1 MSDLHTDAAEGRLD
15 PRQAAVYQRLAV
27 DAESPDPPPGLAAAT
42 VARAMA
48 SLPTRA
54 RPRLRGELVFPV
66 WLRPADT
73 AVAAGIGFLVVGL
86 VVAGVG
92 KLRAE
97 RDALACQ
104 DRLRMVGQALDGYG
118 DTHGGRF
125 PQVGTPS
132 VPVAGAF
139 TTELVRAGQLPVD
152 GPMTCPTAEG
162 PAVGFAYTLGY
173 RTPAGG
179 LLGVRRADATDWTP
193 VAADL
198 PGVVP
203 HARGWNLLSVDG
215 SVRFISTPVVNGDD
229 IFRNDAGLVRAG
241 LHRGD
246 TSLGGPADYP

>member
-1 MSDLHTDAAEGRLD
+1 MTDLHDDFAAGRLD
-15 PRQAAVYQRLAV
+15 PRQAAVCRRLAA
-27 DAESPDPPPGLAAAT
+27 DAGLPEPPPGLAAAT
-42 VARAMA
+42 VARVMA
-48 SLPTRA
+48 ALPTPA

-66 WLRPADT
+66 WLRRADT

-104 DRLRMVGQALDGYG
+104 DRLRMVGLALDGYG
-118 DTHGGRF
+118 DTHDGRY

-139 TTELVRAGQLPVD
+139 TAELARAGQLPLD
-152 GPMTCPTAEG
+152 GPITCPATDG

-173 RTPAGG
+173 RTPVGG
-179 LLGVRRADATDWTP
+179 LLGVRRADADDWTP

-198 PGVVP
+198 PGAAP
-203 HARGWNLLSVDG
+203 HARGWSLLSVNG
-215 SVRFISTPVVNGDD
+215 CVRFVSLPVLNGDD

-241 LHRGD
+241 LHRAD